1 MAYKDEGKETKF
13 AVKGY
18 KIEVSIF
25 EEKRI
30 GSHIRVCWRTVVIH
44 IF

>member
-18 KIEVSIF
+18 KD
-25 EEKRI
+25 
-30 GSHIRVCWRTVVIH
+30 
-44 IF
+44 